1 MKPSL
6 DSAKNI
12 FEPIRSNTRAYSKDD
27 LFTDILNC
35 NFVADNLGAML
46 TILFD
51 SGSMGISIGACI
63 AALGFLNWL
72 ILFFGMTYVF
82 RTVSYRQSSN
92 AKDNQTSDEKN
103 NLKEV
108 QPEIKWRN

>member
-1 MKPSL
+1 M

-12 FEPIRSNTRAYSKDD
+12 FEPIRSGTRQYSKSD
-27 LFTDILNC
+27 LFLDILNC

-46 TILFD
+46 SILFD

-63 AALGFLNWL
+63 AALGLLNWF

-92 AKDNQTSDEKN
+92 AKDNNQVSDEKN
-103 NLKEV
+103 NLKEN
-108 QPEIKWRN
+108 QPEIK